1 MNYDDLPI
9 ETWNRGSSFVR
20 IFVIESYYIFRISNR
35 HDVLKLLKKRILV
48 GEGGRNFCEMT
59 GFSFEKL
66 LKEKIP
72 ILKWLPLY
80 KTKDALGDLVAGLTV
95 GLTLIPQVFS

>member
-1 MNYDDLPI
+1 M
-9 ETWNRGSSFVR
+9 
-20 IFVIESYYIFRISNR
+20 
-35 HDVLKLLKKRILV
+35 LKLLKKRILV